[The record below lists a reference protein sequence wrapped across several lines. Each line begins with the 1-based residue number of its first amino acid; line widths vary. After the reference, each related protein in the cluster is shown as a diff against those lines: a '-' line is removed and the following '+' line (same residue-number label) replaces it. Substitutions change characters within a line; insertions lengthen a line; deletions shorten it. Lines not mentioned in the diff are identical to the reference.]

1 MGLQPLTPPQDIT
14 WTRMAFSRDMIDT
27 NFGDLD
33 FGPRWRSSL
42 AVSYYIVPPDETA
55 EGYPNSRIVYLK
67 LTTSITGYNPS
78 EELRAA
84 RNVAEELGT
93 LDDLQRTL
101 WDVVAASGWAA
112 TYWPC
117 LGAILQ
123 IAVYPNSAAGVA
135 PDDYPFIL
143 DFEPKK
149 RELYE
154 QVTEGSEF
162 LAGSAEKLSTT
173 KGSTNTQSV
182 DVSGGG
188 SFMGIGLS
196 ASAGSTWQQVDNRT
210 TDTSRENR
218 ETQSYSTS
226 FSQMYQLFNGYHL
239 GTNRAL
245 FVVAPRPHTVS
256 ESSQTDFNLID
267 GERRLE
273 GVQEVFLVVHMPT
286 SLDGFCIQAGLDTGH
301 QVTVS
306 TAQHL
311 VMMEPVHQP
320 NGGPDDGHG
329 GGGGGGGS
337 GGGGGATT
345 PVKQLVV
352 TRRVVQACGTFD
364 ENGEYHL
371 RKVAEPRR
379 PIVVGEIAVL
389 GLPAAS
395 MFRTAPATGAG
406 GRDLRVQVAD
416 NLNMLQSSV
425 TRGILDSASAGDYKP
440 RPFEQTDVFT
450 SLAASSATDMDI
462 PLERLVTAGHLSGK
476 AAQQLERNKIL
487 SLGDLYAQAPS
498 GSDGD
503 AIQAT
508 RMDLM
513 RRLLATSQG

>member
-1 MGLQPLTPPQDIT
+1 MSLQPLTPPQDIT
-14 WTRMAFSRDMIDT
+14 WTRMAFSRDMMDT
-27 NFGDLD
+27 NFGDLV
-33 FGPRWRSSL
+33 FGPKWRSSL
-42 AVSYYIVPPDETA
+42 AVFYYIVPPEDTA
-55 EGYPNSRIVYLK
+55 DGYPNSRIVYLK
-67 LTTSITGYNPS
+67 LTSSITGYNPS
-78 EELRAA
+78 EDLQAA
-84 RNVAEELGT
+84 RTAAEEAGT

-101 WDVVAASGWAA
+101 WDVIISSGWAA

-123 IAVYPNSAAGVA
+123 LGVYPNSPEGVA
-135 PDDYPFIL
+135 PDDYPFIM

-154 QVTEGSEF
+154 QVTQGSEF

-188 SFMGIGLS
+188 SFLGIGLS
-196 ASAGSTWQQVDNRT
+196 ASTSATWQQVDSRT

-218 ETQSYSTS
+218 ETQSHSTS

-267 GERRLE
+267 GQRRLE
-273 GVQEVFLVVHMPT
+273 GLQEVFLVVNMPK

-306 TAQHL
+306 TARHL
-311 VMMEPVHQP
+311 VMMAPVHQP
-320 NGGPDDGHG
+320 NGGPDPG
-329 GGGGGGGS
+329 GGGGGT
-337 GGGGGATT
+337 GGGGGDGDA

-371 RKVAEPRR
+371 RQVSEPRP
-379 PIVVGEIAVL
+379 PIVVGEIGVL
-389 GLPAAS
+389 GLPTSS
-395 MFRTAPATGAG
+395 MFRLAATAGGAD

-416 NLNMLQSSV
+416 NLNMLQSNI
-425 TRGILDSASAGDYKP
+425 TRGMLNAASAAEYKP
-440 RPFEQTDVFT
+440 RPFEQTDIFT
-450 SLAASSATDMDI
+450 SLAASAATSVEV
-462 PLERLVTAGHLSGK
+462 PLGSLVAAGFLSRRE
-476 AAQQLERNKIL
+476 AQQLERNKIL
-487 SLGDLYAQAPS
+487 SLADLYAQAPS
-498 GSDGD
+498 GSDAN

-513 RRLLATSQG
+513 RRLLARHQG